1 MKRNKY
7 ILALILCL
15 VVSYMIYLNRST
27 TVYRV
32 IDGDT
37 FVTNK
42 GDKVRM
48 IGIDAPELPSLDGI
62 KSKMY
67 LYNLI
72 KGKTITLQKDN
83 NLHDKDK
90 YGRLLRYVYLNGQ
103 DVNLLMLKQG
113 YAKQYNYFYFN
124 KFKQYNSYVN

>member
-1 MKRNKY
+1 M
-7 ILALILCL
+7 LSLILCL
-15 VVSYMIYLNRST
+15 LVSYMIYLNRST

-67 LYNLI
+67 LYDLI
-72 KGKTITLQKDN
+72 KGKTIILQKDN
-83 NLHDKDK
+83 SLHNKDK

-124 KFKQYNSYVN
+124 KFKQYNSYE

>member
-1 MKRNKY
+1 MKHNKY
-7 ILALILCL
+7 MLSLILCL
-15 VVSYMIYLNRST
+15 LVSYMIYLNRST

-67 LYNLI
+67 LYDLI
-72 KGKTITLQKDN
+72 KGKTIILQKDN
-83 NLHDKDK
+83 SLHNKDK

-124 KFKQYNSYVN
+124 KFKQYNSYE

>member
-7 ILALILCL
+7 MLAIILCL
-15 VVSYMIYLNRST
+15 LVSYMLYLNRST
-27 TVYRV
+27 KVYRV

-37 FVTNK
+37 FITNK
-42 GDKVRM
+42 GDIIRM
-48 IGIDAPELPSLDGI
+48 IGIDAPELPTLEGI
-62 KSKMY
+62 QSKMY

-72 KGKTITLQKDN
+72 KDKTITLQKDN
-83 NLHDKDK
+83 YSHNEDK

-113 YAKQYNYFYFN
+113 YAKHYKYFYFN
-124 KFKQYNSYVN
+124 KFKQYNNYE

>member
-1 MKRNKY
+1 MKHNKY
-7 ILALILCL
+7 MLALILFL
-15 VVSYMIYLNRST
+15 LVSYMIYLNRST

-48 IGIDAPELPSLDGI
+48 IGIDAPELPSLQGI
-62 KSKMY
+62 RSKMY
-67 LYNLI
+67 LYDLI

-83 NLHDKDK
+83 NLHNKDK
-90 YGRLLRYVYLNGQ
+90 YGRLLRYVYLNGR

-124 KFKQYNSYVN
+124 KFKQYNSYE

>member
-1 MKRNKY
+1 M
-7 ILALILCL
+7 LALILCL
-15 VVSYMIYLNRST
+15 LVSYMIYLNRDT

-48 IGIDAPELPSLDGI
+48 IGIDAPELPSLQGI
-62 KSKMY
+62 RSKMY
-67 LYNLI
+67 LYDLI

-83 NLHDKDK
+83 NLHNKDK
-90 YGRLLRYVYLNGQ
+90 YGRLLRYVYLDGE
-103 DVNLLMLKQG
+103 DINLLMLKKG
-113 YAKQYNYFYFN
+113 YASHYKYFYFN
-124 KFKQYNSYVN
+124 KFKQYNNYE

>member
-7 ILALILCL
+7 MLALILCL
-15 VVSYMIYLNRST
+15 LVSYMIYLNRST

-37 FVTNK
+37 FITNK

-67 LYNLI
+67 LYDLI

-83 NLHDKDK
+83 YSRNKDK

-124 KFKQYNSYVN
+124 KFKQYNSYE

>member
-1 MKRNKY
+1 MKHNKY
-7 ILALILCL
+7 ILAVILCL

-67 LYNLI
+67 LYDLI

-83 NLHDKDK
+83 NLHNKDK

>member
-1 MKRNKY
+1 M
-7 ILALILCL
+7 LALILCL
-15 VVSYMIYLNRST
+15 LVSYMIYLNRST

-37 FVTNK
+37 FITNK

-67 LYNLI
+67 LYDLI

-83 NLHDKDK
+83 YSRNKDK

-124 KFKQYNSYVN
+124 KFKQYNSYE

>member
-15 VVSYMIYLNRST
+15 VVSYMIHLNRST

>member
-1 MKRNKY
+1 
-7 ILALILCL
+7 
-15 VVSYMIYLNRST
+15 MIHLNRST

>member
-1 MKRNKY
+1 MKRNKNM
-7 ILALILCL
+7 LALILCL
-15 VVSYMIYLNRST
+15 LVLYIIYLNRST

-37 FVTNK
+37 FITNK

-48 IGIDAPELPSLDGI
+48 IGIDAPEIPSLEGI

-67 LYNLI
+67 LYELI

-83 NLHDKDK
+83 YSHDKDK

-124 KFKQYNSYVN
+124 KFKQYNSYE

>member
-15 VVSYMIYLNRST
+15 LVSYMIYLNRST

>member
-15 VVSYMIYLNRST
+15 VVSYMISLNRST

-67 LYNLI
+67 LYDLI

>member
-1 MKRNKY
+1 MKRNKHM
-7 ILALILCL
+7 LALILCL
-15 VVSYMIYLNRST
+15 LVLYIIYLNRST
-27 TVYRV
+27 KVYRV

-37 FVTNK
+37 FITNK
-42 GDKVRM
+42 GDIIRM
-48 IGIDAPELPSLDGI
+48 IGIDAPELPTLEGI
-62 KSKMY
+62 QSKMH

-72 KGKTITLQKDN
+72 KDKTITLQKDN
-83 NLHDKDK
+83 YSHNEDK

-124 KFKQYNSYVN
+124 NFKQYNSYE